1 MHKLRKLGVMMTNEN
16 QSFEDM
22 MKELENIIQK
32 LDNENVSLEESL
44 NLYQRGMKLS
54 ANCDE
59 TLKEAEQKVNE
70 LMTENNE
77 EQTNSNDEPKDA

>member
-1 MHKLRKLGVMMTNEN
+1 MTNEN

-22 MKELENIIQK
+22 MKELENIVQK